1 MTKAD
6 LVFFHGQR
14 SKSIKLCKQIKKVES
29 VVKSVPF
36 PIIEFYRSNC
46 SFWVNWHRFCEIMT
60 GRKTPSRHYHRH
72 VSPYYSS
79 VVFWVCAL
87 LKLGDQ
93 SNSSFS
99 ASQTVNCI
107 VGTRMS
113 TGYSISRWQAFTL
126 SLLDWVHTK
135 THFKGTNLFHTFIP
149 LFFDRLRYQYIMI
162 RTFNELVQTAHFNL
176 KLKAL
181 GTRSIWKIENYFD
194 FSVTL

>member
-1 MTKAD
+1 MTINYFV
-6 LVFFHGQR
+6 LVKQLHYPWQKQTQFFFHGQR

-149 LFFDRLRYQYIMI
+149 FF
-162 RTFNELVQTAHFNL
+162 FW
-176 KLKAL
+176 
-181 GTRSIWKIENYFD
+181 SIEISIYYDKNFQWTCAN
-194 FSVTL
+194 SSL